1 MQPNVPPVAPTRVN
15 EFFKSVSDAFA
26 VNRSNAALFFFIVL
40 FFILAVFV
48 YYKYIRVRPKEAAEP
63 KKPQKP
69 QFVAGTT
76 VNRLIESLFTGETSP
91 EYIALK
97 NLTNY
102 YIDKYIE
109 NSLDALTINA
119 LNTKYWELVLYIINQ
134 KFKNGTGN
142 LLDIAFSEDE
152 KKIIDFAYL
161 SNNLIMSGGTF
172 NENSLDESLR
182 SENFIK
188 DHDIKFYTI
197 TSWLSDSLN
206 EFTSSYAIERLQL
219 EFENLVSKISIASQ
233 EKEISLKTRK
243 LLLYEI
249 SKQNAGKPFL
259 KALMAT
265 SEKIDRIIDAYS
277 FYKYKTE
284 SGFSMTKTELLEF
297 VNIENFLINSLRNE
311 RREELKSI
319 AYGERYN
326 NELVSLETEIINKEC
341 LLLSLVSLKARCM
354 TEVNKSVKCQKEA
367 SAQSNIEFLQSKI
380 EYLKNT
386 LGIVAK
392 RNEIEPILFMT
403 KKIYKKIPDTVFQ
416 IIAKFIEADPQVFKS
431 KTTKSAGLPDI
442 LFVPG
447 CGNGIYN
454 VETNTLILPEFPI
467 KDYNELVISALAL
480 YRWETD
486 DEGNLKR
493 SFHSLKCNKRLSFAS
508 LQQAFIKDYV
518 LFVTREKDGGGGLD
532 KEILD
537 WFKFEIAPKKG
548 EEIRIEVK
556 PRAVSKEAKEAR
568 EMQQDPPEAETND
581 VGAIDAV
588 LLQAVQESVE
598 TPSVQAAGE
607 IPAEEIKAQAD
618 ESVKEIQPA
627 PAEIPADVKPVEP
640 SGSDDQLKKEL
651 VFDKLKLL
659 FKNNDLDENRVAVN
673 FIDEKHNFN
682 IEFKN
687 LSVNEFEELVRMIYD
702 NPKLREYL
710 IDLYKKNIK

>member
-1 MQPNVPPVAPTRVN
+1 M
-15 EFFKSVSDAFA
+15 FF
-26 VNRSNAALFFFIVL
+26 LIVL

-48 YYKYIRVRPKEAAEP
+48 YFKYIRVRPKETAET
-63 KKPQKP
+63 KKSQKP

-76 VNRLIESLFTGETSP
+76 VNPLIESLFTGETSQ

-119 LNTKYWELVLYIINQ
+119 LNTKYWELVLYIINR
-134 KFKNGTGN
+134 KFKTGTEN

-182 SENFIK
+182 SDNFIK
-188 DHDIKFYTI
+188 DHDFKFYTI

-354 TEVNKSVKCQKEA
+354 AEINKSVKCQKEA
-367 SAQSNIEFLQSKI
+367 NANSNIEFLQSKV
-380 EYLKNT
+380 EYLKST
-386 LGIVAK
+386 LGVVAK

-403 KKIYKKIPDTVFQ
+403 KKNYKKIPDTVFK
-416 IIAKFIEADPQVFKS
+416 IIAKFIEADPQVFRS

-508 LQQAFIKDYV
+508 LQQAFIKDFV

-548 EEIRIEVK
+548 EEIRIDVR
-556 PRAVSKEAKEAR
+556 PRPVSKEAKEAR
-568 EMQQDPPEAETND
+568 EMQEAPKAETKD
-581 VGAIDAV
+581 ADAVAIDDASQQT
-588 LLQAVQESVE
+588 LPEPVE
-598 TPSVQAAGE
+598 AGPVSAAGE
-607 IPAEEIKAQAD
+607 VPVEEIKAPAD
-618 ESVKEIQPA
+618 ESVKELQPA
-627 PAEIPADVKPVEP
+627 SAEISADVKPVAP
-640 SGSDDQLKKEL
+640 SVSEDQLKKEL
-651 VFDKLKLL
+651 VLDKLKLL
-659 FKNNDLDENRVAVN
+659 LKNNELDENRVAVN
-673 FIDEKHNFN
+673 FTDEKHNFN

-687 LSVNEFEELVRMIYD
+687 LSVNEFEELVRMVYD

>member
-1 MQPNVPPVAPTRVN
+1 MQPNIPPVAPTRVN

-26 VNRSNAALFFFIVL
+26 VNRSNAPLFFLILL

-48 YYKYIRVRPKEAAEP
+48 YFKYIRVKPKETVEP
-63 KKPQKP
+63 KKLKP

-76 VNRLIESLFTGETSP
+76 VNRLIESLFVEETSQ
-91 EYIALK
+91 EGIALK

-119 LNTKYWELVLYIINQ
+119 LNTKYWELVLYIINR
-134 KFKNGTGN
+134 KFKTGTGN
-142 LLDIAFSEDE
+142 LLDIAFSS
-152 KKIIDFAYL
+152 L
-161 SNNLIMSGGTF
+161 SNNLIMSGGAF

-182 SENFIK
+182 SDNFIK

-219 EFENLVSKISIASQ
+219 EFENLVSKISIAAQ

-341 LLLSLVSLKARCM
+341 LLLNLVSLKARCM
-354 TEVNKSVKCQKEA
+354 AEINKSVKCQKEA
-367 SAQSNIEFLQSKI
+367 NANSNIEFLQSKV

-386 LGIVAK
+386 LGVVAK

-431 KTTKSAGLPDI
+431 KMTKSAGLPDI

-518 LFVTREKDGGGGLD
+518 LFVTREKDGSGGLD

-556 PRAVSKEAKEAR
+556 PRAVSKEAKEVK
-568 EMQQDPPEAETND
+568 EMQQESPMAEAND
-581 VGAIDAV
+581 ADAADEASP
-588 LLQAVQESVE
+588 QAAQEPVE
-598 TPSVQAAGE
+598 ALSVQAAGE
-607 IPAEEIKAQAD
+607 IPVEEIKVQAD

-640 SGSDDQLKKEL
+640 AVSDDQLKKEL

-659 FKNNDLDENRVAVN
+659 FKNNDLDENKVEVN

-710 IDLYKKNIK
+710 IDIYKKNIK

>member
-1 MQPNVPPVAPTRVN
+1 MQPNIPPVAPTRVN

-26 VNRSNAALFFFIVL
+26 VNRSNAALFFFILL

-48 YYKYIRVRPKEAAEP
+48 YFKYIRVKPKEAAEP
-63 KKPQKP
+63 KKSKP
-69 QFVAGTT
+69 QFVAGTV
-76 VNRLIESLFTGETSP
+76 VNRLLESLFIGETSQ
-91 EYIALK
+91 EGIALK

-119 LNTKYWELVLYIINQ
+119 LNTKYWELVLYIINR
-134 KFKNGTGN
+134 KFKTETGN
-142 LLDIAFSEDE
+142 LLDIAFNEDE

-161 SNNLIMSGGTF
+161 SNNLIMSGGSF

-182 SENFIK
+182 SDNFIK

-206 EFTSSYAIERLQL
+206 EFTSSYAIERLQI
-219 EFENLVSKISIASQ
+219 EFENLVSKISIAAQ

-367 SAQSNIEFLQSKI
+367 SARSNIEFLQSKI

-431 KTTKSAGLPDI
+431 KMTKSAGLPDI

-518 LFVTREKDGGGGLD
+518 LYVTREKDGGGGLD

-556 PRAVSKEAKEAR
+556 PRAVSKEAKETK
-568 EMQQDPPEAETND
+568 EMQ
-581 VGAIDAV
+581 
-588 LLQAVQESVE
+588 E
-598 TPSVQAAGE
+598 TPKAEANDAGE
-607 IPAEEIKAQAD
+607 IAAASLQADQEPVEALSVTAAEEIQAEEIKAPED
-618 ESVKEIQPA
+618 ESVKELQRA
-627 PAEIPADVKPVEP
+627 PEEISADVKPDAPASV
-640 SGSDDQLKKEL
+640 SDDQLKKIL

-659 FKNNDLDENRVAVN
+659 LKNNDLDENRIAVN
-673 FIDEKHNFN
+673 FIDEKNIFN

-687 LSVNEFEELVRMIYD
+687 MNVNEFEELVRMVYD

-710 IDLYKKNIK
+710 IDLYRKNIK